1 MRSSSTP
8 SRPPSP
14 GGAPRRAGPKS
25 WSPRTTPRPS
35 SADRVRRAR
44 AVRAADLVAAGVP
57 TQDTSRVRTV
67 GDWLVDPA
75 TWDRWRAD
83 LSAAVD
89 EQARRTPLDP
99 RLTAEAARRRLG
111 LPDRALLA
119 PLVEAAGLAYADGRV
134 ARADAG
140 NDLGPA
146 EAGLAR
152 LEAHLAA
159 DPFAAPERPEFD
171 AWRLGVPGLA
181 AAERVG
187 RVVRLAPDMVLL
199 PTGPAQAMR
208 ALAAL
213 PQPFTTSEARQALG
227 TTRRVAIP
235 LLEHLD
241 RRGWTVRVDGGHRR
255 VKGR

>member
-1 MRSSSTP
+1 M
-8 SRPPSP
+8 
-14 GGAPRRAGPKS
+14 A
-25 WSPRTTPRPS
+25 
-35 SADRVRRAR
+35 
-44 AVRAADLVAAGVP
+44 
-57 TQDTSRVRTV
+57 Q
-67 GDWLVDPA
+67 
-75 TWDRWRAD
+75 
-83 LSAAVD
+83 
-89 EQARRTPLDP
+89 
-99 RLTAEAARRRLG
+99 
-111 LPDRALLA
+111 
-119 PLVEAAGLAYADGRV
+119 
-134 ARADAG
+134 
-140 NDLGPA
+140 
-146 EAGLAR
+146 

-159 DPFAAPERPEFD
+159 APFAAPERPELD
-171 AWRLGVPGLA
+171 AWGLGVPELA

>member
-1 MRSSSTP
+1 M
-8 SRPPSP
+8 
-14 GGAPRRAGPKS
+14 
-25 WSPRTTPRPS
+25 
-35 SADRVRRAR
+35 
-44 AVRAADLVAAGVP
+44 
-57 TQDTSRVRTV
+57 
-67 GDWLVDPA
+67 
-75 TWDRWRAD
+75 
-83 LSAAVD
+83 
-89 EQARRTPLDP
+89 
-99 RLTAEAARRRLG
+99 
-111 LPDRALLA
+111 
-119 PLVEAAGLAYADGRV
+119 
-134 ARADAG
+134 
-140 NDLGPA
+140 
-146 EAGLAR
+146 
-152 LEAHLAA
+152 
-159 DPFAAPERPEFD
+159 PE
-171 AWRLGVPGLA
+171 LA